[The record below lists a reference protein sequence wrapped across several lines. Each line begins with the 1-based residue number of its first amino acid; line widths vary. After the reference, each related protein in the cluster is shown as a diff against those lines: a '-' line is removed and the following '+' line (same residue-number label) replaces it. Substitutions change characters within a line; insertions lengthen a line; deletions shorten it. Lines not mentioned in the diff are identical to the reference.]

1 MRWEDP
7 ARPPSQPP
15 ARRRGPEF
23 EVIPNA
29 SPCARSQPRLQL
41 VLSVALL
48 ALAGGPGRAVAQ
60 AVPERGSLHG
70 VVRSAPGE
78 AVAFAIVALEPGF
91 GPRFTND
98 SGAFAFTD
106 VAPGTYRLVA
116 RQVGFKPLDTTVVA
130 PRDSTIVLTLE
141 HLVIRLS
148 AINVGGGRWRC
159 TDPGEPD
166 PAVAPELAAV
176 FAQLRENAER
186 YWMFADSYPAVYQ
199 MERRFG
205 DPDGRGGVVTSRA
218 DTVAIRT
225 DTRWHYA
232 PGRLLA
238 RLRAP
243 RGGMDLHVNLPTL
256 PDFADPVFLQNHC
269 FSLAGLDTLEGGSY
283 VRLDFR
289 AAERIKAP
297 DAEGS
302 AFLDPWTYLI
312 RFATVRLTHPE
323 RIGLAK
329 LEASMWFREI
339 VPSLVLPA
347 RIWKLEAG
355 YKGLVLVE
363 HAEDQ
368 RTVGLSFLRPLPRH
382 Q

>member
-1 MRWEDP
+1 MNQRLAEI
-7 ARPPSQPP
+7 APP
-15 ARRRGPEF
+15 RLG
-23 EVIPNA
+23 NA
-29 SPCARSQPRLQL
+29 AQSEPCVRARSPLRLQL
-41 VLSVALL
+41 VVSVALL
-48 ALAGGPGRAVAQ
+48 ALAGEPGRAVAQ
-60 AVPERGSLHG
+60 AMPERGSLRG
-70 VVRSAPGE
+70 VVRSAPDE

-91 GPRFTND
+91 GPRFTDD
-98 SGAFAFTD
+98 SGAFAFAY
-106 VAPGTYRLVA
+106 VGPGTYRLVA
-116 RQVGFKPLDTTVVA
+116 RQVGFKPLDTMVVA
-130 PRDSTIVLTLE
+130 PRDSTLVLTLE

-148 AINVGGGRWRC
+148 EVNVVGGPWRC

-166 PAVAPELAAV
+166 PAAAPELAAV

-186 YWMFADSYPAVYQ
+186 YWMFADSYPAAYW

-205 DPDGRGGVVTSRA
+205 DPDGRGGVVTSRV
-218 DTVAIRT
+218 DTVGIRT

-238 RLRAP
+238 QVRGP
-243 RGGMDLHVNLPTL
+243 RGGMELQLNLPTL

-289 AAERIKAP
+289 AAERITTP

-312 RFATVRLTHPE
+312 RFATVRLTRPE
-323 RIGLAK
+323 RLGLTK
-329 LEASMWFREI
+329 FEASVWFREI

-347 RIWKLEAG
+347 RIWKDQTAYER
-355 YKGLVLVE
+355 LVLIE
-363 HAEDQ
+363 HTEDQ
-368 RTVGLSFLRPLPRH
+368 RTVALSFLRPLPRH
-382 Q
+382 R